1 MKNPEKRKLILTL
14 LAGYSSL
21 LLTRFSLLI
30 DRTYDVYFMPGIVLP
45 ILIGMVYGGK
55 YAFICCTLGLSM
67 FQPFLVVSCNGWGNL
82 AASLAILIW
91 STGHGVCM
99 DERRHNHTTFT
110 IQYLYQIAFI
120 LVFLIA
126 NKPMIQMLVKG
137 NKYFPVKAYSYLL
150 VNIINA
156 NGIILLEIMTLC
168 VLAVNML
175 IMLPAVKGFM
185 GEKTAFYD
193 NYSYVAAGITILGVT
208 FTAVSASS
216 YIINELFCI
225 TVSVNDYQSN
235 IGSIQL
241 TLLKAVFIVLIG
253 DISQHAIYLYCKK
266 QSYQLEMSK
275 IQEAVFE
282 SSKDMIWSINGATG
296 EIQTANYVA
305 RDFFQEKNQNY
316 QKISF
321 LEIFNKEEVDFWCDV
336 MEKVAESKDYQTE
349 YYNRDNKH
357 YYDIQMHYIDLGSH
371 QYDIAVFAKDITDEI
386 LLNEQI
392 QDLNDE
398 LENRVLERTKEIQNA
413 YKSSEHF
420 GYTVAHELKAPLR
433 AIGLYC
439 NIIMEQGKEVLSPE
453 AKEAAEKIHGYSDKL
468 VNLVNEILNFTK
480 LKNKKF
486 KIVRIRMNK
495 LIQNNVEEF
504 RVLNANQKIE
514 LISDNLPDVMADEM
528 MLNCCI
534 HNIISNAVKF
544 SSKKEKTTIHITW
557 EENEKEYIFH
567 IADNG
572 VGFDM
577 KESGKLFQ
585 IFGRMHADSEYEGNG
600 IGLVTVKNIIE
611 KHGGRFYLEAEVGKG
626 CTVTFSLPK

>member
-1 MKNPEKRKLILTL
+1 MKNLEKRKLILTL

-21 LLTRFSLLI
+21 LLTSFSLLI
-30 DRTYDVYFMPGIVLP
+30 DRTYDVYFMPGIILP

-55 YAFICCTLGLSM
+55 YALLCCTLGLSM
-67 FQPFLVVSCNGWGNL
+67 FQPFLLANYNGWGNL
-82 AASLAILIW
+82 AASLGILIW
-91 STGHGVCM
+91 SIGHGICM
-99 DERRHNHTTFT
+99 DERRRNHTSFI
-110 IQYLYQIAFI
+110 IQYMYQVAFI
-120 LVFLIA
+120 LVFLIV
-126 NKPMIQMLVKG
+126 NKPLIQMLVKW
-137 NKYFPVKAYSYLL
+137 NKYFPSKAYSYLP

-168 VLAVNML
+168 VLAANML
-175 IMLPAVKGFM
+175 IMLPFVKQRL
-185 GEKTAFYD
+185 GEKTAAYD
-193 NYSYVAAGITILGVT
+193 NYSYIVVGITILAVA
-208 FTAVSASS
+208 FTAVSASD
-216 YIINELFCI
+216 YINELFCI
-225 TVSVNDYQSN
+225 TVQVNDYQSN
-235 IGSIQL
+235 IGSTQL
-241 TLLKAVFIVLIG
+241 MLLKAIFILLIG
-253 DISQHAIYLYCKK
+253 DISQHFIQFYCKK

-282 SSKDMIWSINGATG
+282 SSNDMIWSINGITG
-296 EIQTANYVA
+296 EIQTANHAA
-305 RDFFQEKNQNY
+305 RNFFQAKNQNY
-316 QKISF
+316 KTISF
-321 LEIFNKEEVDFWCDV
+321 MEIFNKEEVDFWCDV
-336 MEKVAESKDYQTE
+336 MDKVAEAKDYRTE

-357 YYDIQMHYIDLGSH
+357 YYDLQMHYIDLDNR

-386 LLNEQI
+386 VLNEQI
-392 QDLNDE
+392 QEMNDE
-398 LENRVLERTKEIQNA
+398 LENRVLQRTKEIQNA

-439 NIIMEQGKEVLSPE
+439 NIIMEQGKEVLPPE
-453 AKEAAEKIHGYSDKL
+453 AVEAAERIDGYSVKL
-468 VNLVNEILNFTK
+468 VDLVNEILNYTK

-486 KIVRIRMNK
+486 KIVRIRMNQ
-495 LIQNNVEEF
+495 LIQSNVDEF

-514 LISDNLPDVMADEM
+514 LVSENLPDVMADEM

-577 KESGKLFQ
+577 KDSGKLFQ
-585 IFGRMHADSEYEGNG
+585 MFGRMHADSEYEGNG

-611 KHGGRFYLEAEVGKG
+611 KHGGRFFLEAEVGKG

>member
-1 MKNPEKRKLILTL
+1 MKNLEKRKLILAL

-21 LLTRFSLLI
+21 FLTKFSLCI
-30 DRTYDVYFMPGIVLP
+30 DRAYDVYFMPGIVVP
-45 ILIGMVYGGK
+45 IIIAMLYGGK
-55 YAFICCTLGLSM
+55 YAFLCCTLGLSM
-67 FQPFLVVSCNGWGNL
+67 FQPFLIANYNGWGNL
-82 AASLAILIW
+82 AASLGILIW
-91 STGHGVCM
+91 SVGHGICM
-99 DERRHNHTTFT
+99 DERRRNQTPFP
-110 IQYLYQIAFI
+110 IQYLYQLVFI
-120 LVFLIA
+120 LIFLIV
-126 NKPMIQMLVKG
+126 NKPLIQMLVKW
-137 NKYFPVKAYSYLL
+137 NKYFPVKSYSYLP

-175 IMLPAVKGFM
+175 IMMPVVKRYL
-185 GEKTAFYD
+185 GEKTAVYD
-193 NYSYVAAGITILGVT
+193 NYSYMVIGITILGVT
-208 FTAVSASS
+208 LTAVSASN
-216 YIINELFCI
+216 YINELFCI

-235 IGSIQL
+235 IGSTQL
-241 TLLKAVFIVLIG
+241 MLLKAVFILLVG
-253 DISQHAIYLYCKK
+253 DVILHFIHFYCKK

-282 SSKDMIWSINGATG
+282 SSNDMIWSINGVTG
-296 EIQTANYVA
+296 EIQTANHVA
-305 RDFFQEKNQNY
+305 RDFFQRKNPNY
-316 QKISF
+316 QSVPFIKIF
-321 LEIFNKEEVDFWCDV
+321 DKEEVDFWCDV
-336 MEKVAESKDYQTE
+336 MDKVAETEDYQTE
-349 YYNRDNKH
+349 YYNKDNKH
-357 YYDIQMHYIDLGSH
+357 YYDLQMHYIDLGNR
-371 QYDIAVFAKDITDEI
+371 QYDMAVFAKDITDEI

-392 QDLNDE
+392 QEMNDE

-439 NIIMEQGKEVLSPE
+439 NVIMEQGKDVLPAE
-453 AKEAAEKIHGYSDKL
+453 AKEAAEKIDCYSVKL
-468 VNLVNEILNFTK
+468 VNLVNEILNYTK

-495 LIQNNVEEF
+495 LIQSNVEEF
-504 RVLNANQKIE
+504 RVLNPNQKIE
-514 LISDNLPDVMADEM
+514 LVSDSLPDVMADEM

-585 IFGRMHADSEYEGNG
+585 LFGRMHADSEYEGNG

-611 KHGGRFYLEAEVGKG
+611 KHGGRFFLEAELEKG

>member
-14 LAGYSSL
+14 LAGYGSL

-30 DRTYDVYFMPGIVLP
+30 DRTYDVYFMPGILLP

-55 YAFICCTLGLSM
+55 YAFLCCTLGLSM
-67 FQPFLVVSCNGWGNL
+67 FQPFFVVQCNGWGNL

-91 STGHGVCM
+91 SVGHGACM
-99 DERRHNHTTFT
+99 DNRRHNHTTFA

-120 LVFLIA
+120 LMFLIV
-126 NKPMIQMLVKG
+126 NKPMTQILVKW
-137 NKYFPVKAYSYLL
+137 NKYFPVKAYSYLP

-175 IMLPAVKGFM
+175 IMLPAVKRRM
-185 GEKTAFYD
+185 GQQTAVYD
-193 NYSYVAAGITILGVT
+193 NYSYVAVGITILGVAL
-208 FTAVSASS
+208 TAVSASS
-216 YIINELFCI
+216 YINELFCI

-241 TLLKAVFIVLIG
+241 TLLKAVFILLIG

-282 SSKDMIWSINGATG
+282 SSKDMIWSINGITG
-296 EIQTANYVA
+296 EIQTANGAA
-305 RDFFQEKNQNY
+305 RDFFQGKNQNY
-316 QKISF
+316 QKMPF
-321 LEIFNKEEVDFWCDV
+321 MKIFNKEETDFWCDV
-336 MEKVAESKDYQTE
+336 MDKVAEAKDYQTE

-357 YYDIQMHYIDLGSH
+357 YYDIQMHYIDLGSR

-392 QDLNDE
+392 QDMNDE

-439 NIIMEQGKEVLSPE
+439 NIIMTQGKEVLPPE
-453 AKEAAEKIHGYSDKL
+453 AKEAAEKIQGYSAKL
-468 VNLVNEILNFTK
+468 VDLVNEILNYTK
-480 LKNKKF
+480 MNHKKF

-495 LIQNNVEEF
+495 LIQSNVEEF
-504 RVLNANQKIE
+504 RVLNVHRKIE
-514 LISDNLPDVMADEM
+514 LVSDNLPDVMADEM

-544 SSKKEKTTIHITW
+544 SSKKEKTIIHVTW

-577 KESGKLFQ
+577 KNSGKLFQ
-585 IFGRMHADSEYEGNG
+585 MFGRMHADSEYEGNG

-611 KHGGRFYLEAEVGKG
+611 KHGGRFFLEAEVEKG